1 MMPYGRR
8 RRRSYTR
15 RVKPKHQ
22 PIPRGE
28 PAKPASFFARLWAFL
43 KGLIK

>member
-15 RVKPKHQ
+15 RLKPKPQ
-22 PIPRGE
+22 PITLGE
-28 PAKPASFFARLWAFL
+28 PQKPASFFARIWAL
-43 KGLIK
+43 IKGLFK

>member
-15 RVKPKHQ
+15 RVKPKPH
-22 PIPRGE
+22 PIPQGE
-28 PAKPASFFARLWAFL
+28 PKKPASFFARLWASI
-43 KGLIK
+43 KGLVK

>member
-15 RVKPKHQ
+15 RVKPKPH
-22 PIPRGE
+22 PITLGE
-28 PAKPASFFARLWAFL
+28 PKKPACFFARLWASI
-43 KGLIK
+43 KGLFK